1 MNVSHVTKQIKA
13 SRRKVQMHKRCLPKG
28 AFLLFLE
35 VSKTR
40 EEPFFDDKKAKI
52 NF

>member
-13 SRRKVQMHKRCLPKG
+13 SRRKVMHKRCLPKG

-35 VSKTR
+35 VSITR

-52 NF
+52 HF